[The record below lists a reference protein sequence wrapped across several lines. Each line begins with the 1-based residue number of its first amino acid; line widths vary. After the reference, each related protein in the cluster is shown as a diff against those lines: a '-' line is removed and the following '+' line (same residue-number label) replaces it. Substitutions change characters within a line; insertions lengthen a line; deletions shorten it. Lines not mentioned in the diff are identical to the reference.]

1 MPAFNRIQWEGKVMD
16 LVLRTGEELEEI
28 YRRHADTVYRVCFSF
43 MKNPADT
50 EDMVQET
57 FLRLLSSGKAFS
69 SREHEKAWLLRTTL
83 NRAGDL
89 CRRRRDDACLDAAE
103 SVAAE
108 APDYGP
114 LLSAVR
120 SLPQAYS
127 AVIHLYYYEGY
138 SIKEIA
144 RLLALPVPTVGTR
157 LARGRERLREMLKED
172 DIP

>member
-1 MPAFNRIQWEGKVMD
+1 MG
-16 LVLRTGEELEEI
+16 VLTTEEVASL
-28 YRRHADTVYRVCFSF
+28 YRRHVDMVYQLCLVL
-43 MKNPADT
+43 MKNVPDA
-50 EDMVQET
+50 EDAVQDV
-57 FLRLLSSGKAFS
+57 FLRVLAKRPRFRDG
-69 SREHEKAWLLRTTL
+69 EHEKAWLLRTTL

-120 SLPQAYS
+120 SLPEAYS

-157 LARGRERLREMLKED
+157 LARGRDRLREMLKEEELV
-172 DIP
+172 

>member
-1 MPAFNRIQWEGKVMD
+1 MDIGNDIRQAVTKYSDMLYRICIVILCNEQDVQD
-16 LVLRTGEELEEI
+16 AIQDTFCRYLE
-28 YRRHADTVYRVCFSF
+28 
-43 MKNPADT
+43 
-50 EDMVQET
+50 
-57 FLRLLSSGKAFS
+57 KAPDFHDE
-69 SREHEKAWLLRTTL
+69 EHEKAWLLRTTL